1 MMKTMPPQKLPGF
14 SIFQGKQNKNAEK
27 FSEKLLVTE
36 SKINI
41 IANHK
46 LGAFGNL
53 KVIFHSTELLRWSGG
68 TSSKIRGCFR
78 VALGP
83 ARSNVQR

>member
-1 MMKTMPPQKLPGF
+1 MKTMPPQKLPGF

-27 FSEKLLVTE
+27 FSKKLLVIE

-53 KVIFHSTELLRWSGG
+53 QVIFHSTELLQWSGG
-68 TSSKIRGCFR
+68 TSSKIRGCFS
-78 VALGP
+78 GCTWP
-83 ARSNVQR
+83 SPQ